1 MKKNILTRTP
11 VVLCLALLCCFL
23 WGSAFPSVKIG
34 YRLFCIAS
42 EDTGSQILFAGCRF
56 FLAGFLV
63 LLIGSI
69 TSRRLILPT
78 RSSLVPIVVLSFF
91 QTSIQYFFFYVGL
104 AHASGVKS
112 SIITSAS
119 TFFTLVFAAVFF
131 HYEKLT
137 ARKISGCLIGFAG
150 VVLITTAGASLTG
163 GLTLKGEGFVLI
175 STASSA
181 LAACLIKGYSRKDSP
196 LCLCGYQFMLG
207 GLLLAVCGRMKGGQL
222 TVTTPLCFLLL
233 FYMACISAVAY
244 TVWSILLKHNPVS
257 RICIFSF
264 TNPVIGV
271 ILSALLLGE
280 KNQAFSIYGLAA
292 LILVSIGIV
301 TVYAEKAPSG
311 APQS

>member
-11 VVLCLALLCCFL
+11 VVLCLAFICCFL

-34 YRLFCIAS
+34 YKLFCITS
-42 EDTGSQILFAGCRF
+42 EDTASQILFAGCRF

-63 LLIGSI
+63 ILIGSI
-69 TSRRLILPT
+69 TSGKLVIPT
-78 RSSLVPIVVLSFF
+78 KSSLLPILVLSFF

-112 SIITSAS
+112 SIITAAS
-119 TFFTLVFAAVFF
+119 TFFTLVFAALFF

-137 ARKISGCLIGFAG
+137 AKKIIGCLIGFSG

-163 GLTLKGEGFVLI
+163 GLSLKGEGFVLI

-181 LAACLIKGYSRKDSP
+181 FAACLIKGYSKNNSP
-196 LCLCGYQFMLG
+196 LLLCGYQFMLG
-207 GLLLAVCGRMKGGQL
+207 GCMLASGGLLMGGQL
-222 TVTTPLCFLLL
+222 TITTPLCFLLL

-257 RICIFSF
+257 RICVFSF

-280 KNQAFSIYGLAA
+280 QNQAFSIYGLLA
-292 LILVSIGIV
+292 LVLVSIGIIV
-301 TVYAEKAPSG
+301 VYVEK
-311 APQS
+311 